1 MIIHINYNIFQGI
14 IMSHSIFYS
23 MGSGRRFPI
32 SLLAVET
39 YAVHVGEAI
48 TDDELFDLFVSIV
61 TEICGLTN
69 PTTDDIHYFVSRLQE
84 IQDELAET
92 PETLEKGPKKGW
104 GSSYVEFLQKLSL
117 DSVILRMVGY
127 DFDAAKKLYCDLDR
141 ADTMKL
147 VRDYT
152 SGLMQE
158 GLMLLE
164 STMYGFGNSYSEDK
178 NKDRGQSSDSNSK
191 VHDIR
196 TPAGL
201 AALRQLG
208 F

>member
-1 MIIHINYNIFQGI
+1 MA
-14 IMSHSIFYS
+14 HSIFYS

-39 YAVHVGEAI
+39 YAVHIEDAK

-61 TEICGLTN
+61 TEICGVPR
-69 PTTDDIHYFVSRLQE
+69 PTTEDVHYFVERLQE
-84 IQDELAET
+84 IQKELTESIDT
-92 PETLEKGPKKGW
+92 PSKGTKKGW
-104 GSSYVEFLQKLSL
+104 GTNYIEFLQKLSL

-127 DFDAAKKLYCDLDR
+127 DFEAAKKLYCDLDR
-141 ADTMKL
+141 TDTLKL

-164 STMYGFGNSYSEDK
+164 STMYGFGNSYAEDK
-178 NKDRGQSSDSNSK
+178 GRGQASQGNVK
-191 VHDIR
+191 THDIR
-196 TPAGL
+196 TPEGL
-201 AALRQLG
+201 AALRRLG

>member
-1 MIIHINYNIFQGI
+1 
-14 IMSHSIFYS
+14 MSHSIFYL

-39 YAVHVGEAI
+39 YAIHVGGAV

-61 TEICGLTN
+61 TEICGVTN
-69 PTTDDIHYFVSRLQE
+69 PTTEDIHYFVGRLQE
-84 IQDELAET
+84 IQEEITSGPDSAR
-92 PETLEKGPKKGW
+92 KGAKKGW
-104 GSSYVEFLQKLSL
+104 GSSYVEFLQKMSL

-141 ADTMKL
+141 SDTMKL

-178 NKDRGQSSDSNSK
+178 GRGKAFDSANA
-191 VHDIR
+191 HDLR
-196 TPAGL
+196 TPEGV
-201 AALRQLG
+201 AALRRLG

>member
-1 MIIHINYNIFQGI
+1 MIINENYNIFREMQ
-14 IMSHSIFYS
+14 MTHSIFYS

-39 YAVHVGEAI
+39 YAVHVGEAV

-61 TEICGLTN
+61 TEICGVSS
-69 PTTDDIHYFVSRLQE
+69 PSTDDIHYFVERLQE
-84 IQDELAET
+84 IQKELSET
-92 PETLEKGPKKGW
+92 PDTSAKGPKKGW
-104 GSSYVEFLQKLSL
+104 GTNYVEFLQKLSL

-141 ADTMKL
+141 SDTMKL

-178 NKDRGQSSDSNSK
+178 GRGQSSSSNSR
-191 VHDIR
+191 VHDINK
-196 TPAGL
+196 PEGL
-201 AALRQLG
+201 AALRRLG

>member
-1 MIIHINYNIFQGI
+1 
-14 IMSHSIFYS
+14 MSHSIFYL

-39 YAVHVGEAI
+39 YAIHVGSAV

-61 TEICGLTN
+61 TEICGVTN
-69 PTTDDIHYFVSRLQE
+69 PTTEDIHYFVGRLQE
-84 IQDELAET
+84 IQDELSEPQAVV
-92 PETLEKGPKKGW
+92 EKGPKKGW

-164 STMYGFGNSYSEDK
+164 STMYGFGNSYSQDK
-178 NKDRGQSSDSNSK
+178 GKGRTFDSANA
-191 VHDIR
+191 HDLR
-196 TPAGL
+196 TPEGV
-201 AALRQLG
+201 AALRRLG

>member
-1 MIIHINYNIFQGI
+1 
-14 IMSHSIFYS
+14 MSHSIFYS

-39 YAVHVGEAI
+39 YAIHVGDSV

-61 TEICGLTN
+61 TEICGVPD
-69 PTTDDIHYFVSRLQE
+69 PTTEDIHYFVGRLQE
-84 IQDELAET
+84 IQDELSEPQAVV
-92 PETLEKGPKKGW
+92 EKGPKKGW

-178 NKDRGQSSDSNSK
+178 GRGKAFDSASA
-191 VHDIR
+191 HDLR
-196 TPAGL
+196 TPEGV
-201 AALRQLG
+201 AALKRLG